1 MVVSPADALNALAQF
16 GIRRH
21 EAADATRS
29 ASNTAGSVALRVAT
43 AGHSPNRAPNAFSGR
58 AHSSAF
64 KTALRR
70 HDGYASSC
78 NLYATVYTGLMFEWD
93 DAKRQQTIERRG
105 LDFIAATLIFDG
117 RPVVTAL
124 AANFVEPRFV
134 TTAILNDGKY
144 YTVIWTWR
152 GEAHRIIS
160 FRRARHGEERAHRAL
175 HTR

>member
-21 EAADATRS
+21 EAA
-29 ASNTAGSVALRVAT
+29 
-43 AGHSPNRAPNAFSGR
+43 
-58 AHSSAF
+58 
-64 KTALRR
+64 
-70 HDGYASSC
+70 
-78 NLYATVYTGLMFEWD
+78 

-124 AANFVEPRFV
+124 AANLVEPRFV
-134 TTAILNDGKY
+134 TTAMLNDGKY